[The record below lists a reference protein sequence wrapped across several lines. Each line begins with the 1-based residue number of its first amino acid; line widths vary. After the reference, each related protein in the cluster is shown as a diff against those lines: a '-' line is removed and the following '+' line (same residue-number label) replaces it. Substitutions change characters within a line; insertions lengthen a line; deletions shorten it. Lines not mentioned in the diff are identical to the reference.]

1 MQEIGN
7 TLRQLRLQKG
17 LTLEQVEQSIKIRLR
32 YLQAIEEGDM
42 SVLPGMV
49 YARGF
54 IKSYAEFLG
63 INGQDLLDS
72 HEGTS
77 QVETSQSS
85 SMETLTRSERS
96 KPDVAR
102 ASVLNTRLLPQILGG
117 AGVLAVVVVAYM
129 FLLSNTE
136 DQQTQEPVQAEQ
148 NQTAA
153 PATEPAKQPAAP
165 AQQQPEPTPP
175 PKPATVIEPLQKAA
189 NQSSFA
195 VKSTE
200 AMTLVMA
207 AATGDCWV
215 QVVADGKVVA
225 SETVKKGE
233 KRTWKAD
240 KTLSLQTGNSKVITM
255 QINEQNVVFEPQ
267 LRGYTYSFERKS

>member
-7 TLRQLRLQKG
+7 TLKQLRLQKG

-32 YLQAIEEGDM
+32 YLEAIEEGDM

-72 HEGTS
+72 QEGSS
-77 QVETSQSS
+77 QVETSQAS

-96 KPDVAR
+96 KPEVAR

-136 DQQTQEPVQAEQ
+136 DQQTQEPVHAEQ
-148 NQTAA
+148 NETAT
-153 PATEPAKQPAAP
+153 PEPAKQPTAP
-165 AQQQPEPTPP
+165 AQQPEPTPP
-175 PKPATVIEPLQKAA
+175 PKPTTVIEPMQKAA

-207 AATGDCWV
+207 AANGDCWV
-215 QVVADGKVVA
+215 QVIADGKVVA

-240 KTLSLQTGNSKVITM
+240 KTLSLQTGNSKAITM